1 MLSLMLSAYV
11 FIIDKF
17 YLSMTDFFLK
27 RTFTILNNFKIIIII
42 IIIYVYMCT
51 CGDQKMSLDFLGL
64 ELQAVVAPCRCW
76 EQILSLWRVGSQLSY
91 LSSHSDWLF

>member
-17 YLSMTDFFLK
+17 YLSVTDFFK
-27 RTFTILNNFKIIIII
+27 RTFNILNNFKIIII

-51 CGDQKMSLDFLGL
+51 CGDQKRALDFLGL

-76 EQILSLWRVGSQLSY
+76 EQILSL
-91 LSSHSDWLF
+91 